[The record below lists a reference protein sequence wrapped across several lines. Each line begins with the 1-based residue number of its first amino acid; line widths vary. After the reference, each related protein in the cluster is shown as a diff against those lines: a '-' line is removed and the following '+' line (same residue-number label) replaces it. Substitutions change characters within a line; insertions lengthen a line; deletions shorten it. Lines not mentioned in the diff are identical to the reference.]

1 MTVKL
6 KINGPIVSND
16 DKWIY
21 ELFEMDATSPKDITD
36 ALPTNGE
43 DVEVT
48 INSYGGLVDAG
59 NEIYTALKLHNG
71 PVTIDVIMA
80 GSAASIIAMAGKPT
94 RISPVGQIMIHNVSM
109 MAGGDYHD
117 MDKASEILRKSNESL
132 ANAYMIKTGLSQEEL
147 LAKMDE
153 ETWLTA
159 DEAVELGFADE
170 KLFQAEERPLLVANA
185 GSGLLPQSAINKVKE
200 MQNNRLASI
209 TIDTDEIAEKVFNK
223 IKKENEEKP
232 QEENKSPFGRFL
244 F

>member
-1 MTVKL
+1 MKL